1 MSEYINNSAKREEQ
15 LKDVIRQLHAGKTVA
30 ELREQFNDLLQ
41 GATSAEIVK
50 VEQALIAEGLPIE
63 QVQFLCDIH
72 VALFKQS
79 LDQELPPEMQPG
91 HPIYTFRA
99 ENEFAELLLRAM
111 DEKMAQLARY
121 GSESLRK
128 ELAADVNKLAQF
140 TVHYLR
146 KENLLFPI
154 LEKYNFSGPSS
165 VMWGVHD
172 EIRAT
177 LKKLKEEFRSI
188 ETPSKRLLD
197 DYQALQHKMREM
209 FYKEDHILF
218 PSALERLQQ
227 EDWQTIYRAEEQLG
241 FAYVSRGSDWLPAG
255 EKQAA
260 HQKGELEIKQEKKEM
275 RMDELSLHVGKLTA
289 EQVDLLLRN
298 LPVDVTFVDENDQVA
313 FYSQSRERIFART
326 PAVIGRK
333 VQLCHPPASVDKVQH
348 ILDDFRAKK
357 RDEADFWIQM
367 NGKFIHIRYY
377 AVFDDEGIYRG
388 TIEVTQDITE
398 IRQLQGEKRLI
409 DD

>member
-1 MSEYINNSAKREEQ
+1 MSEYINNFSKREEQ
-15 LKDVIRQLHAGKTVA
+15 LKEVIKQLHAGKTVA
-30 ELREQFNDLLQ
+30 ELRERFNDLLQ

-50 VEQALIAEGLPIE
+50 IEQALIAEGLPIE

-99 ENEFAELLLRAM
+99 ENEFAELLLHAM
-111 DEKMAQLARY
+111 DEKMMQLAQHD
-121 GSESLRK
+121 SNALRK
-128 ELAADVNKLAQF
+128 ELAADMNKLGQF

-172 EIRAT
+172 EIRTA
-177 LKKLKEEFRSI
+177 LKKLGEEFQNE
-188 ETPSKRLLD
+188 ETSSHHLND
-197 DYQALQHKMREM
+197 AYQAVQHKIREM

-218 PSALERLQQ
+218 PSALERLQP
-227 EDWQTIYRAEEQLG
+227 EDWETIYRAEEQLG
-241 FAYVSRGSDWLPAG
+241 FAYVSRGKDWQPVT
-255 EKQAA
+255 EKDT
-260 HQKGELEIKQEKKEM
+260 ERREVESEEKPQNKEM
-275 RMDELSLHVGKLTA
+275 KMDELSLHVGKLSA
-289 EQVDLLLRN
+289 QQVDLLLRN

-333 VQLCHPPASVDKVQH
+333 VQMCHPPASVDKVQR

-357 RDEADFWIQM
+357 RNEADFWIQM

-377 AVFDDEGIYRG
+377 AIFDDEGVYRG
-388 TIEVTQDITE
+388 TIEVTQDITKL
-398 IRQLQGEKRLI
+398 RQLQGEKRLL